1 MKQRF
6 KVGDRVRWKSEAGW
20 VGGEIVKVHTK
31 DLDFKG
37 YTHHASKDDPPYEIK
52 ERLDR
57 SRRAAQGS
65 GVATRWTLGIN
76 DESILYDWAFSS
88 AARRLHWLAE
98 RRRCAARGRRAR
110 HSRSRTNPQY
120 NCNTLSNSLSG
131 FHIGYEHIAELGG
144 RRGRQP
150 NVPPATNA
158 YWQNE
163 SFHNYADYAM
173 GEEFHAGLKRL
184 QQLGHS
190 ERCGIMC
197 AETLWWQCH
206 RRIISDYLIA
216 DGEAVFHI
224 LGPAHVAQAFMTPTA
239 KLGGDGA
246 LTYSIE
252 FR

>member
-1 MKQRF
+1 MTNPF
-6 KVGDRVRWKSEAGW
+6 FTIGHSVRPLGAFIGLL
-20 VGGEIVKVHTK
+20 K
-31 DLDFKG
+31 DADV
-37 YTHHASKDDPPYEIK
+37 
-52 ERLDR
+52 RLVADV
-57 SRRAAQGS
+57 RA
-65 GVATRWTLGIN
+65 IP
-76 DESILYDWAFSS
+76 
-88 AARRLHWLAE
+88 
-98 RRRCAARGRRAR
+98 
-110 HSRSRTNPQY
+110 RSRTNPHY
-120 NCNTLSNSLSG
+120 NGNTLSNSLSG

-184 QQLGHS
+184 QRLGHS